1 MTTCNWSVG
10 AATPIFDNSC
20 GSSWASANATPLA
33 SRPAA
38 TAQRRKVLRL
48 TVETD
53 MDDMMMDPEIRPPGL
68 GASGVFAPQPRF
80 PHPELHP
87 PAAGETPYA
96 TPSAIPTT
104 RTSA

>member
-10 AATPIFDNSC
+10 AATPIFDNRC

-53 MDDMMMDPEIRPPGL
+53 MDDMMMAPEIRPPGW
-68 GASGVFAPQPRF
+68 GDKNGRASCRERACQYVSISVVAVT
-80 PHPELHP
+80 LKKNK
-87 PAAGETPYA
+87 
-96 TPSAIPTT
+96 
-104 RTSA
+104 